1 MPTPRVSG
9 NGARPKW
16 DIIQGGQREVSHG
29 AEEEPEK
36 EDQWQYVETR
46 LPELFDTET
55 GAKLHYRKSCRGLEK
70 ANSVLNVR
78 PCKCWLAADTVWPEA
93 AEEITT
99 YRHGRHRMACNAA
112 GRCAK
117 LAGLRCTVKQ
127 MCLICGNHYREEVS
141 GKAEYGCR

>member
-16 DIIQGGQREVSHG
+16 DIIKGGQLEVSHG
-29 AEEEPEK
+29 AEEEPEE
-36 EDQWQYVETR
+36 EDQWQYVETS

-78 PCKCWLAADTVWPEA
+78 PCE
-93 AEEITT
+93 
-99 YRHGRHRMACNAA
+99 
-112 GRCAK
+112 
-117 LAGLRCTVKQ
+117 
-127 MCLICGNHYREEVS
+127 
-141 GKAEYGCR
+141 